1 MHPFKYVSFKEFW
14 LCLNWATPHSGKP
27 TKDFHNLFLEK
38 YSISSTPACMF
49 LAYSRSSTIFMG
61 GKKMYIFYFLE
72 RWMEVLNEIL
82 RGDNLV
88 EREALVL
95 ETSSRLCG
103 PCSSTDFTVWPWTN
117 GLTSLCLSVSR
128 SKMEIM
134 IPTIAYLIGMLWGQ
148 MR

>member
-1 MHPFKYVSFKEFW
+1 
-14 LCLNWATPHSGKP
+14 
-27 TKDFHNLFLEK
+27 
-38 YSISSTPACMF
+38 
-49 LAYSRSSTIFMG
+49 
-61 GKKMYIFYFLE
+61 MYIFYFLE
-72 RWMEVLNEIL
+72 RWMAVLNEIL

-103 PCSSTDFTVWPWTN
+103 PYSSTDFTVWPWTN